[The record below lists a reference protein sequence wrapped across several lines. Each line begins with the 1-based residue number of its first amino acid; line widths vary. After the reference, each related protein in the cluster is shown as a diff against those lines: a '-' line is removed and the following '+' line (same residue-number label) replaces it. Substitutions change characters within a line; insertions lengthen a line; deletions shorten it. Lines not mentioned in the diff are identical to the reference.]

1 MKKLFPLFI
10 AIVGSFMYLPAC
22 FSSDSS
28 VVEEDRNAQALTFC
42 QEQGL
47 NTDFYIFVDMD
58 IHSGKNRMFVYD
70 LQKDSLLAA
79 GLCSHGCGKNP
90 WSYDFSKENP
100 TFSNVVDSHQ
110 SSLGKYKIG
119 KRGYSNFGIHVN
131 YRLHGLESTND
142 KSYERD
148 IMLHSWDVIENE
160 EVYPAGC
167 PEGWGCPAVSNEMM
181 TFLDDLLKQ
190 ADGAVLLWI
199 DRTEAS

>member
-1 MKKLFPLFI
+1 MKKLLPIFI
-10 AIVGSFMYLPAC
+10 AFIGSFMYLHAC
-22 FSSDSS
+22 SISDTTLT
-28 VVEEDRNAQALTFC
+28 EQDRNGDALAFC
-42 QEQGL
+42 EEQGL
-47 NTDFYIFVDMD
+47 NTDFYIFIDMD
-58 IHSGKNRMFVYD
+58 VHSGKNRMFVYD
-70 LQKDSLLAA
+70 LQTDSLLAT
-79 GLCSHGCGKNP
+79 GLCSHGCGENP

-100 TFSNVVDSHQ
+100 TFSNVVDNHQ

-142 KSYERD
+142 NSYERD

-181 TFLDDLLKQ
+181 TFVDGLLKKSVLP
-190 ADGAVLLWI
+190 VLLWI
-199 DRTEAS
+199 YRTETS